1 MHVNDCRLVVWAKLQ
16 RIAEE
21 SLSVIGFEN
30 GTLVD
35 FRDAQTRFVL
45 NCGVERALRWMQE
58 VPQDVLHGPLIMHYH
73 MLLINLQEAAFYDG
87 NEVSDF
93 KPPFSLRPIPLA
105 KNSYNEISIEVAN
118 ALMQCI
124 KSAQQIIHTFLS
136 FSTDTLQSA
145 PIIIYTRIIYASIVL
160 VKFDISTRMPPN
172 VAYILD
178 DGESNPKSL
187 MLQLLDKLGPA
198 VGNDRFVVP
207 LIFRGV
213 LSRIITWYVEQF
225 EEYLLPDE
233 GNVIEPMMP
242 LPLEEESSSVD
253 INNDNA
259 TLNNPLVSQTMIMSL
274 FDFTT

>member
-1 MHVNDCRLVVWAKLQ
+1 
-16 RIAEE
+16 
-21 SLSVIGFEN
+21 
-30 GTLVD
+30 
-35 FRDAQTRFVL
+35 
-45 NCGVERALRWMQE
+45 
-58 VPQDVLHGPLIMHYH
+58 MHYH